1 MQLWSNKIALGSA
14 LVASTL
20 APLGFSANAAP
31 AQVSIAYCNGE
42 DYAINVLRTG
52 DPAQPSAPLTLR
64 IYARADRV
72 TFLTT
77 GARREPNP
85 EGYNYSNLQGENQWT
100 LFMPNSTSS
109 ACTLS
114 RDGTVVDRGTVTRRE
129 PPSGD

>member
-1 MQLWSNKIALGSA
+1 MQLWSKKIALGSA
-14 LVASTL
+14 LVASAL

-31 AQVSIAYCNGE
+31 AQVSIAYCNGA
-42 DYAINVLRTG
+42 DYAINILRSS
-52 DPAQPSAPLTLR
+52 DPAQPSAPLTMR

-77 GARREPNP
+77 EARREPNP
-85 EGYNYSNLQGENQWT
+85 EGYNYSNLRGEDQWT
-100 LFMPNSTSS
+100 LFVPNSTSS

-114 RDGTVVDRGTVTRRE
+114 QNGTVIDRGTVTRRE

>member
-42 DYAINVLRTG
+42 DYAINILRSS
-52 DPAQPSAPLTLR
+52 DPAQPSAPLTIR
-64 IYARADRV
+64 IYSRANRM
-72 TFLTT
+72 TFLNTE
-77 GARREPNP
+77 ARREPNP
-85 EGYNYSNLQGENQWT
+85 EGYNYSNLRGEDQWT
-100 LFMPNSTSS
+100 LFVPNSTSL

-114 RDGTVVDRGTVTRRE
+114 QNGTVIDRGTVTRRE